1 MKLEF
6 NNIFDAIT
14 DNKSEASRLKT
25 RSNLMIFIREIINAT
40 RKIYHPM
47 RVSLP

>member
-1 MKLEF
+1 MGIGLFYCGGFMKLEF

-25 RSNLMIFIREIINAT
+25 RSNLMISSNAC
-40 RKIYHPM
+40 
-47 RVSLP
+47 